1 MERVLLDTN
10 VFLWWLGGG
19 SELGRGTRRIISD
32 ARNEVFV
39 SAATTWE
46 VSIKRQ
52 LGKLKVPRDVEQEV
66 EREGFSK
73 LPISLAHSQH
83 AGFLPAV
90 HRDPF
95 DRMLV
100 AQAQLEDLQL
110 ISADTIFAKYA
121 VRLVRATD

>member
-83 AGFLPAV
+83 AGFLPTV